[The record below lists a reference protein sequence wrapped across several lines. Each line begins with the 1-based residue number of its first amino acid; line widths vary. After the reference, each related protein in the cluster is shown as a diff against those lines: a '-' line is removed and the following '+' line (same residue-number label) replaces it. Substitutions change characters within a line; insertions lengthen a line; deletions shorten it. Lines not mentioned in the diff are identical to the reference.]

1 MYNTIMTL
9 FLIVCVIL
17 IACVM
22 MQPAKNDNDAMSAL
36 TGGAGDLFSRRKA
49 RGFEAVMQ
57 IATTIFGA
65 LFLSWHWR
73 WSMFLHTSLSASC
86 QYQGAFYLF

>member
-1 MYNTIMTL
+1 MHNILMTI

-36 TGGAGDLFSRRKA
+36 TGGAGDLFSRKKA

-57 IATTIFGA
+57 IVTTILGA
-65 LFLSWHWR
+65 VFFILALA
-73 WSMFLHTSLSASC
+73 LVYLSAH
-86 QYQGAFYLF
+86 

>member
-49 RGFEAVMQ
+49 RGFEAV
-57 IATTIFGA
+57 IFGA
-65 LFLSWHWR
+65 LFFILALALVYVSSH
-73 WSMFLHTSLSASC
+73 
-86 QYQGAFYLF
+86 

>member
-36 TGGAGDLFSRRKA
+36 TGGAGDLVSRRKA
-49 RGFEAVMQ
+49 RGFEAVLQ

-65 LFLSWHWR
+65 LFFILALALVYVSSH
-73 WSMFLHTSLSASC
+73 
-86 QYQGAFYLF
+86 